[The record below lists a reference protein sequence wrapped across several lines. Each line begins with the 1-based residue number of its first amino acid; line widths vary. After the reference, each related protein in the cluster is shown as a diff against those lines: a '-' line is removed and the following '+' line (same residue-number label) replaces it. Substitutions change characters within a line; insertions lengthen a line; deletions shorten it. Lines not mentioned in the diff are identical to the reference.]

1 MKTVKVIRVT
11 LDPIN
16 EKQTVGMHG
25 EHFQDFVYLM
35 LCYAWNFGL
44 IEAELW
50 EDIPQ
55 IAEAATLHD
64 IGKRAMPRE
73 LVNKKGR
80 LTAKEYERMMEH
92 TITGALGV
100 RHYAPEIFDDVTY
113 EYAREICLHHHER
126 VNGRGY
132 PEGLCGGEI
141 ENYVQVVSLADV
153 YDALR
158 SDRSYRKGIS
168 HDKAVEM
175 ICNEECGAFDPDLFD
190 AFAPV
195 LDRFWEIARSSAS
208 DSDLID

>member
-1 MKTVKVIRVT
+1 MEKVRIIPVT
-11 LDPIN
+11 LSPIEN
-16 EKQTVGMHG
+16 DRKIGMHG

-35 LCYAWNFGL
+35 LCHAWNFGL

-50 EDIPQ
+50 EDIPL

-64 IGKRAMPRE
+64 IGKKAMPRE
-73 LVNKKGR
+73 LINKKGK
-80 LTAKEYERMMEH
+80 LTTKEYERMMEH

-126 VNGRGY
+126 VNGRGH

-141 ENYVQVVSLADV
+141 KTYVQVVSLADV

-158 SDRSYRKGIS
+158 SERSYRKDIP
-168 HDKAVEM
+168 HDKAIEM
-175 ICNEECGAFDPDLFD
+175 IYNEECGAFDPDLFD

-195 LDRFWEIARSSAS
+195 LDKFWEIAKISAR
-208 DSDLID
+208 DSDPLC